1 MKNRKIALI
10 TGSSKGI
17 GNSIADHLLDNDYFI
32 YINGRDLDKTKRLK
46 KYLNKNVEFV
56 QGDLNEE
63 KGIISVL
70 KKIKSNGHSLDLVV
84 CNIGTGR
91 YKSGCDFS
99 IREFRNAFDINFFSS
114 VMMSRH
120 AIKEMKRRGGHIVFI
135 SSIAG
140 CESISAPISY
150 STAKAALIAYCKNL
164 SIETALHN
172 IRINCI
178 SPGNV
183 MFKNSVWDKKMKLDK
198 KKVKNYIKENV
209 PMNEFIDPINI
220 AETVLFLDKN
230 EKMTGANIIID
241 GGQTRKLI

>member
-1 MKNRKIALI
+1 MKNSKIALI

-17 GNSIADHLLDNDYFI
+17 GNSIADYLLDNDYFV
-32 YINGRDLDKTKRLK
+32 YINGRNLEKIKKLK
-46 KYLNKNVEFV
+46 KYENKNVEFI
-56 QGDLNEE
+56 QGNLNEE
-63 KGIISVL
+63 RVIISVL
-70 KKIKSNGHSLDLVV
+70 KKIKRNGHSLDLVV
-84 CNIGTGR
+84 CNIGSGR
-91 YKSGCDFS
+91 YKPGCDFS
-99 IREFRNAFDINFFSS
+99 IKEFRNAFDINFFNS
-114 VMMSRH
+114 VMMSKY
-120 AIKEMKRRGGHIVFI
+120 AIEEMKKKGGHIVFI

-140 CESISAPISY
+140 CESISAPVSY

-164 SIETALHN
+164 SIETALHS

-183 MFKNSVWDKKMKLDK
+183 MFKNSVWDKKMKSDK

-230 EKMTGANIIID
+230 EKMTGVNIIID